1 LGCLSGVDEL
11 LEEGERDEFDLTP
24 IVLIEKEIG
33 EENELHP
40 ARFYT

>member
-1 LGCLSGVDEL
+1 VG
-11 LEEGERDEFDLTP
+11 EEGAEFDLTP

-33 EENELHP
+33 GENGLHP